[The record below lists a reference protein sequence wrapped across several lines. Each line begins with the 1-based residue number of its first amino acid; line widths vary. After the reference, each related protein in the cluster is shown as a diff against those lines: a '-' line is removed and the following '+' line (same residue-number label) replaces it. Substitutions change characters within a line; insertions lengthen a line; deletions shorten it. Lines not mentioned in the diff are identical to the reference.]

1 MARFEGN
8 EVTILRNA
16 GRNDPGYDGRYEQV
30 WIGTEAGERMVL
42 RSDIDEG
49 EEGAADRKAMDEAM
63 GKSPEQARVDEIR
76 RQARADGK
84 VPDQTPDPFIILP
97 SGRRV
102 PNPDAIGVTGTAPV
116 LEQEKQAEPTIRRPG
131 TDQGIS
137 ERGDPSGQ
145 GRTAEEADAAREE
158 QAERN
163 RRAEEARKEQDAER
177 ARLQQEH
184 EDRKAAGTGDKAEAD
199 ARKADAEAGTK
210 REPDGSTATSMPSD
224 QRPVGSDPNRPN
236 QDPNAPP
243 PPPQPEGLGEDQRR
257 QRSDPAPDPTLQRA

>member
-1 MARFEGN
+1 MPKYEGN
-8 EVTILRNA
+8 DVTILRQA
-16 GRNDPGYDGRYEQV
+16 GRSDPGYDGRYEQV
-30 WIGTEAGERMVL
+30 WIGTEGGEKMVL

-131 TDQGIS
+131 TNQGIS

-145 GRTAEEADAAREE
+145 GRSAEEADAARAE
-158 QAERN
+158 QTERN
-163 RRAEEARKEQDAER
+163 ERAAQAMKEQDAER
-177 ARLQQEH
+177 ERLQH
-184 EDRKAAGTGDKAEAD
+184 EADERKAQGAGDKAEQKAASDD
-199 ARKADAEAGTK
+199 AKAGTK
-210 REPDGSTATSMPSD
+210 RAPDGSTPTSQPSD
-224 QRPVGSDPNRPN
+224 QAPVGSDPNRPA

-243 PPPQPEGLGEDQRR
+243 APPQPEGLGEDQRR
-257 QRSDPAPDPTLQRA
+257 QRSDPAPDPTLQQA